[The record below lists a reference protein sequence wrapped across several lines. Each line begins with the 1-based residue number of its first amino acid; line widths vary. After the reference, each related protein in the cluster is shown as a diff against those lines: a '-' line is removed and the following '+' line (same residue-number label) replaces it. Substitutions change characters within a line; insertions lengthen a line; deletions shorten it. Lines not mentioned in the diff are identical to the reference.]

1 MPIVG
6 TAGHVDHGKST
17 LVQALTGRDPD
28 RWAEEKRRGLTIDL
42 GFAWTSLARQEE
54 VGFVDV
60 PGHERFMKNMLA
72 GIEAIDVALLVV
84 AADEG
89 WKPQSEEHL
98 AVLDLLE
105 VTRGVVALTK
115 ADRVDPD
122 LLEVVAAEVE
132 ERLAGTSLAGSPII
146 PVAAPS
152 GRGVEEV
159 RSALARAVAG
169 SPAQP
174 DTGRPRLWVDRSF
187 SIAGAGTV
195 ATGTLLGGSLGV
207 GDQVALW
214 PGERMARIRG
224 LESHERARRA
234 VAPGNR
240 VAVNLAGLERSEIV
254 RGSMLGLTGQ
264 WSESDLLL
272 VDVTTARYLQE
283 PLTERGAF
291 HLHLGSGAWPV
302 RIRLVEGRQLQGT
315 GAALLRLPAPL
326 PVAMGD
332 RFILREVGRRAVVGG
347 GRVLDPAPSS
357 RVGAA
362 RPSLVL
368 LRAALGEPADRR
380 AAALLEV
387 RGRASLGN
395 LAAHSGGGRPVGAL
409 VAGQTAFSEEAI
421 HTVTERALRITEE
434 FHAGNPL
441 RPGIPKASLASRLGL
456 EPAALEHLVAVS
468 DRLFDQGATIAS
480 AEFSGTLGPDEED
493 AWRQA
498 RRRLMEH
505 GLTVPRADQLG
516 LHRELLHN
524 LVRQGRLT
532 RVSDDLVYLPDQLDA
547 LPDVL
552 RELPER
558 FTVAEFRDALGLT
571 RKYAVPLL
579 EWLDAAGVTV
589 REGDLRRLRTPGRDP
604 RGAGAAPS
612 R

>member
-1 MPIVG
+1 VPIVG

-28 RWAEEKRRGLTIDL
+28 RWEEEKRRGLTIDL
-42 GFAWTSLARQEE
+42 GFAWTALAGREE

-105 VTRGVVALTK
+105 VPQGVVALTK

-122 LLEVVAAEVE
+122 LLELVAAEVE
-132 ERLAGTSLAGSPII
+132 EHLAGTFLAGSPII

-152 GRGVEEV
+152 RRGVEEV

-169 SPAQP
+169 APAPP

-195 ATGTLLGGSLGV
+195 VTGTLLGGSLSV
-207 GDQVALW
+207 GDEVAFW
-214 PGERMARIRG
+214 PGQRMARIRG
-224 LESHERARRA
+224 LESHERVRRM
-234 VAPGNR
+234 VGPGNR

-254 RGSMLGLTGQ
+254 RGSMLGLPGQ

-272 VDVTTARYLQE
+272 VDITTARYLPE

-291 HLHLGSGAWPV
+291 HLHLGSGAWPA
-302 RIRLVEGRQLQGT
+302 RIRLVEGRQLQAT
-315 GAALLRLPAPL
+315 GAALLGLPAPL

-357 RVGAA
+357 RVAAA
-362 RPSLVL
+362 RRSLSL
-368 LRAALGEPADRR
+368 LRAAVPEPADRR

-387 RGRASLGN
+387 RGRAALDE
-395 LAAHSGGGRPVGAL
+395 LAAHSGGGRPDGAL
-409 VAGQTAFSEEAI
+409 VAGHTAFSEEAMRQ
-421 HTVTERALRITEE
+421 VMERAIRLTDE
-434 FHAGNPL
+434 FHAANRL

-456 EPAALEHLVAVS
+456 EPAALELLVAQS
-468 DRLFDQGATIAS
+468 DRLSDQGATIAS
-480 AEFSGTLGPDEED
+480 GDFFNTLGPDEED
-493 AWRQA
+493 AWREA
-498 RRRLMEH
+498 RRRLVEN

-516 LHRELLHN
+516 LHRELLYS
-524 LVRQGRLT
+524 LIRQGRLT
-532 RVSDDLVYLPDQLDA
+532 RVSEDLVYLPDQLDDLLVA
-547 LPDVL
+547 LRDLPDQ
-552 RELPER
+552 
-558 FTVAEFRDALGLT
+558 FTVAEFRDALALT

-604 RGAGAAPS
+604 RGAGASPS